1 MTTKISDWNID
12 LIEIAGMED
21 IDVLG
26 DIFKAKYSRMESKE
40 IISLTTSL
48 TIISNIELRLILDKM
63 NNAGYNFNG
72 ILRDKTGFFLSFYH

>member
-12 LIEIAGMED
+12 LMKIAGMED

-48 TIISNIELRLILDKM
+48 TILSNIELRLILDKM